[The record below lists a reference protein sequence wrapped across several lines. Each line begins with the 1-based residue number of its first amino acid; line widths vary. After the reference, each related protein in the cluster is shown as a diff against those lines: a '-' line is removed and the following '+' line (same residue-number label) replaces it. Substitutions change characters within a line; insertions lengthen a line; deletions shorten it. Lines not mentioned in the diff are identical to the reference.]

1 MTDTCTCPPGACH
14 GGHTIQTG
22 PARFIGPDGRVT
34 AERLH
39 QIVHVEMVCTTEVD
53 RSMAAELLALRAYAA
68 DHEGR
73 CNTLCPRCGV
83 EVDIEVREITAEGSL
98 MKRLTTAELEKVGEL
113 AMARLTAEKERD
125 QARARVTELE
135 AERDQHAETA
145 RQATNHAINS
155 TATIA
160 AVRHALAGHP
170 RCEEHPEGDVIKCGW
185 KRAVA
190 SVQAAVDASEETR

>member
-14 GGHTIQTG
+14 GGHTIQIG

-53 RSMAAELLALRAYAA
+53 RSMAAELLA
-68 DHEGR
+68 
-73 CNTLCPRCGV
+73 
-83 EVDIEVREITAEGSL
+83 
-98 MKRLTTAELEKVGEL
+98 
-113 AMARLTAEKERD
+113 
-125 QARARVTELE
+125 ARARITELEAERPRFSQRQFAQAHRDRDEAQSRAAELAERFAELE

-155 TATIA
+155 AATIA
-160 AVRHALAGHP
+160 TIRHALAGHP
-170 RCEEHPEGDVIKCGW
+170 RCEEHPEGDVITCGW
-185 KRAVA
+185 KRAIA
-190 SVQAAVDASEETR
+190 SVQAAVDAAEVTG